1 MCSQKYKY
9 VHLGIPYSKVGTD
22 SINISIPILKLM
34 EDFTIQDKL
43 VAYTSDGGYNLK
55 TCKDALLQTLQ
66 FIAHKKLCFE
76 KIVSSMRYKVHA
88 RQPFWIE
95 SPRMTRAQFSCA
107 LQRSK
112 KLLRLVLRGQR
123 IVNLVQ

>member
-34 EDFTIQDKL
+34 EDFTIQDKF

-55 TCKDALLQTLQ
+55 TCQDAL
-66 FIAHKKLCFE
+66 E
-76 KIVSSMRYKVHA
+76 GKVTNSA
-88 RQPFWIE
+88 IYCTQKTMF
-95 SPRMTRAQFSCA
+95 
-107 LQRSK
+107 
-112 KLLRLVLRGQR
+112 
-123 IVNLVQ
+123 